1 MRKLSVR
8 APLRAIGL
16 LPYRCTS
23 FVSDQI
29 IYTLL
34 VRAPYA
40 LGLAVAISVRWYWRR
55 TIATRIVILLLV
67 AGNVLIYLT
76 SPTSLAFTFV
86 RREATSSG
94 IIDENQNV
102 EEAGDPLGVGSP
114 LGFGNPLGFGVIDGL
129 QATPDQVKEL
139 ITYYAAKNDAPLQLS
154 LDLAKCE
161 SNYDTHAWNR
171 WQNTNTAAGV
181 YQFVILTW
189 REKTKGTEWEY
200 YSPFDARANI
210 DIATRMIAQ
219 GQLQH
224 WACWQR

>member
-94 IIDENQNV
+94 INIDEVSNV
-102 EEAGDPLGVGSP
+102 EEAGDPLRVGIP
-114 LGFGNPLGFGVIDGL
+114 LESVDGL

>member
-40 LGLAVAISVRWYWRR
+40 LGLAVAISVRWYWHK

-102 EEAGDPLGVGSP
+102 EEAGDPLRV
-114 LGFGNPLGFGVIDGL
+114 GNPLGFGVIDGL

-139 ITYYAAKNDAPLQLS
+139 IAYYAAKNDAPLQLS